1 MQRGVWA
8 VGGLFVGGA
17 VAVALAVLVGF
28 IGGLS
33 QAEGAYAMAV
43 AFFWAPLGAMIGLVT
58 GLILGRRR

>member
-1 MQRGVWA
+1 
-8 VGGLFVGGA
+8 
-17 VAVALAVLVGF
+17 VGF